1 MEMAT
6 NPTILQDWIMNI
18 LDLTKVFFEFT
29 CVYIACTQED
39 FIVKYVHAY
48 IVSFSAWTSLTISH
62 HEQQN

>member
-1 MEMAT
+1 
-6 NPTILQDWIMNI
+6 MNI

-48 IVSFSAWTSLTISH
+48 IVSFSA
-62 HEQQN
+62 